1 MGHDWNPRALLRA
14 QLIENG
20 FEVLATDTWPDARRQ
35 LLVGATPRL
44 VIVDLQGL
52 PDAEAVLSELNLLTG
67 PQRVLVLAAAAT
79 LPRERIELYT
89 SNVLARPVTI
99 ETIVAT
105 VARLVGEGKGNARG
119 ALGARHET

>member
-20 FEVLATDTWPDARRQ
+20 FEVLATDAWPDARRQ
-35 LLVGATPRL
+35 LLAGATPRL

-52 PDAEAVLSELNLLTG
+52 PDAETVLSELKVLVT
-67 PQRVLVLAAAAT
+67 PHRVLVLAAAAT
-79 LPRERIELYT
+79 LPRERIEQFT

-105 VARLVGEGKGNARG
+105 VARLLQEAER
-119 ALGARHET
+119 TDC